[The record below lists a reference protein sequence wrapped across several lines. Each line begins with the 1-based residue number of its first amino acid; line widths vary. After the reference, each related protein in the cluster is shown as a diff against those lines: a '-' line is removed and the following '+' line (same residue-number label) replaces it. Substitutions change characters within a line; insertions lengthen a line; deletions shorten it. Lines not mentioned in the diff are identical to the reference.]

1 MPADHRFWAND
12 GQVPSPPTRP
22 DPPEPDPED
31 TIGSAQARLRPGP
44 SEHFELV
51 AQGQILEDEVAAGT
65 AAINKDAK
73 EQIEEAQ
80 HRRGRLSGGFSSH
93 RKGLIE
99 RSIAHRRS

>member
-12 GQVPSPPTRP
+12 GQVPSPRTRP

-31 TIGSAQARLRPGP
+31 TIGSTQARLRPGP
-44 SEHFELV
+44 SEDFELV

-65 AAINKDAK
+65 AAINKDAQ

-80 HRRGRLSGGFSSH
+80 HRRGRISAGFCSH
-93 RKGLIE
+93 PKGQIQ
-99 RSIAHRRS
+99 RSMAHRPS